1 MKRLVT
7 EAGFS
12 EVETFMGFPD
22 YHFPELILPYSK
34 FGLDSYGKY
43 PNKNRVTKKQKISY
57 YVEYVITKYLRIKGL
72 SPAIMIIAKK

>member
-1 MKRLVT
+1 MSRLVS

-12 EVETFMGFPD
+12 EVETFMAFPD

-34 FGLDSYGKY
+34 VGLDSYSKY

-72 SPAIMIIAKK
+72 SPAIMIVAKK